1 MVASSCLRTGWLKSA
16 ALVFYAANFA
26 SPANAQSVSGTGQ
39 VLPGPV
45 QTPHWTVVGDLTV
58 GDTLAGE
65 LVINAGGSV
74 DNDWAYVG
82 SLNGAPGAVTV
93 SGRDGNGT
101 ASTWT
106 SSGPVLIGGESGS
119 SGMLSILDGGVAH
132 SDSARIG
139 VDHGSVGEVFVSGVG
154 SIWNINTVGAFE
166 IGTGGKGTLRIDNG
180 VVHSGQAIIGWNA
193 GGEGSVTVSGP
204 KAVWDPLNNIYVGFE
219 GTGDLRVLDGASV
232 STVASTGPG
241 AAAAVYIGKSVG
253 SVGTVTVSSAT
264 VDISTLAASDR
275 IEIASEGT
283 GTLTIAKG
291 GVAVAARNT
300 WLASAGTSTG
310 TLNLTG
316 DASGRGVLETGSV
329 IKGAGNATFNLDGG
343 ILRANRDEGN
353 FLNGFATQAVGS
365 GGAWFD
371 TNGHDVGVSTAFSG
385 TSRLNK
391 QGAGTL
397 TLSGNSAA
405 FTGTTDIQAGTLQ
418 ADGVLGGPVNVL
430 AAARLTGT
438 GRVGATLNQGA
449 IAPGPRGGFGA
460 LTIAGNYAAQG
471 GSLEIRTQLGADDS
485 PTDKLVI
492 TGDSAGTT
500 PVTVKN
506 MGGAGAQTQRGIQV
520 VQVHGLS
527 AGRFDLANG
536 DYVIGGRPALV
547 AGAYGYVL
555 QQDSV
560 DGGWYLRSSLT
571 NPGTTPTDPGT
582 TPTDPG
588 TTPTDPGT
596 TPTDPGTTP
605 TDPGTTPTDP
615 GTTPTDPGTTPT
627 NPGTTPTDPGTPSPG
642 GGSPGAEPPLLY
654 QPGVPVYEAYA
665 NTLLHLSQL
674 PTLRQRVGNRLYD
687 PADAGRNG
695 AWSRVEGATAR
706 LDPGSSTTGVRQ
718 NVDSWKAQFGVDRIL
733 AGQEEGSRLV
743 GGLAFHYGKADTRV
757 SSAYGSG
764 TIDTTA
770 YGLTPTLTWYGKNG
784 VYIDAQAQATWFDS
798 DLNSRLAGKLK
809 GGQKAQSYGLGI
821 EAGKAVGLTEGFAL
835 IPQAQLT
842 YVSARFDSFN
852 DKFDARIASDKGD
865 SLLGRLGIALDYKS
879 NWQTAGVNRE
889 SNVYGVVNVKHEF
902 LDGTRVR
909 VADTQVASRMA
920 RTWGSVGAGVNYGWG
935 GRYAIYGQVDAD
947 TDFSGSHIVTATAG
961 FRMFF

>member
-1 MVASSCLRTGWLKSA
+1 MVARSCPRTGWLKSA
-16 ALVFYAANFA
+16 ALVFYAANVA
-26 SPANAQSVSGTGQ
+26 NPANAQSVSVTGQ
-39 VLPGPV
+39 VLPGSV
-45 QTPHWTVVGDLTV
+45 QTPHWTVGGDLTV

-65 LVINAGGSV
+65 LVIDAGGSV
-74 DNDWAYVG
+74 NNDWAYVG
-82 SLNGAPGAVTV
+82 SFNGAPGAVTV
-93 SGRDGNGT
+93 KGRDGNGT

-106 SSGPVLIGGESGS
+106 SAGPVLIGGESGS
-119 SGMLSILDGGVAH
+119 SGTLSILDGGVAN

-139 VDHGSVGEVFVSGVG
+139 VDNGSVGNVLVSGVG
-154 SIWNINTVGAFE
+154 STWNLNTVGAFE

-180 VVHSGQAIIGWNA
+180 VVHSGQAIIGWVA
-193 GGEGSVTVSGP
+193 GAEGSVTVSGP

-219 GTGDLRVLDGASV
+219 GTGELHVLDGASV
-232 STVASTGPG
+232 STVGSTGPG

-253 SVGTVTVSSAT
+253 SVGTVIVSSAT
-264 VDISTLAASDR
+264 ADISTLTASDR
-275 IEIASEGT
+275 IEIGSEGT
-283 GTLTIAKG
+283 GTLTITKG
-291 GVAVAARNT
+291 GVAVAVRDT
-300 WLASAGTSTG
+300 WLAPAGTSTG

-329 IKGAGNATFNLDGG
+329 IKGAGNGTFNLDGG
-343 ILRANRDEGN
+343 ILRANRDENN
-353 FLNGFATQAVGS
+353 FLNGFVTQAVGS

-418 ADGVLGGPVNVL
+418 VDGILGGPVNVL
-430 AAARLTGT
+430 AAARLSGT
-438 GRVGATLNQGA
+438 GRVGATVNQGT
-449 IAPGPRGGFGA
+449 IAPGPRSGFGT
-460 LTIAGNYAAQG
+460 LTIAGNYAGQG

-555 QQDSV
+555 QQDSA

-571 NPGTTPTDPGT
+571 NPVTTPTDPGT

-596 TPTDPGTTP
+596 
-605 TDPGTTPTDP
+605 
-615 GTTPTDPGTTPT
+615 
-627 NPGTTPTDPGTPSPG
+627 PSPG
-642 GGSPGAEPPLLY
+642 GGTPGAEPPLLY

-665 NTLLHLSQL
+665 STLLHLSQL

-695 AWSRVEGATAR
+695 VWSRVEGSTAR
-706 LDPGSSTTGVRQ
+706 LDPASSTTGVSQ
-718 NVDSWKAQFGVDRIL
+718 KVDSWKAQFGVDRVL

-743 GGLAFHYGKADTRV
+743 GGLAFHYGKADTRL
-757 SSAYGSG
+757 SSVYGDG

-821 EAGKAVGLTEGFAL
+821 EAGKAFGLTEGLAL

-842 YVSARFDSFN
+842 YVSTRFDSFN
-852 DKFDARIASDKGD
+852 DKFGARVASDKGD

-879 NWQTAGVNRE
+879 NWQTAGVKRE
-889 SNVYGVVNVKHEF
+889 SSVYGVVNVKHEF

-935 GRYAIYGQVDAD
+935 ERYAIYGQVDAD

-961 FRMFF
+961 FRMSF

>member
-1 MVASSCLRTGWLKSA
+1 
-16 ALVFYAANFA
+16 
-26 SPANAQSVSGTGQ
+26 
-39 VLPGPV
+39 
-45 QTPHWTVVGDLTV
+45 
-58 GDTLAGE
+58 
-65 LVINAGGSV
+65 
-74 DNDWAYVG
+74 
-82 SLNGAPGAVTV
+82 
-93 SGRDGNGT
+93 
-101 ASTWT
+101 
-106 SSGPVLIGGESGS
+106 
-119 SGMLSILDGGVAH
+119 
-132 SDSARIG
+132 
-139 VDHGSVGEVFVSGVG
+139 
-154 SIWNINTVGAFE
+154 
-166 IGTGGKGTLRIDNG
+166 
-180 VVHSGQAIIGWNA
+180 
-193 GGEGSVTVSGP
+193 
-204 KAVWDPLNNIYVGFE
+204 
-219 GTGDLRVLDGASV
+219 
-232 STVASTGPG
+232 
-241 AAAAVYIGKSVG
+241 
-253 SVGTVTVSSAT
+253 
-264 VDISTLAASDR
+264 
-275 IEIASEGT
+275 
-283 GTLTIAKG
+283 
-291 GVAVAARNT
+291 
-300 WLASAGTSTG
+300 
-310 TLNLTG
+310 
-316 DASGRGVLETGSV
+316 
-329 IKGAGNATFNLDGG
+329 
-343 ILRANRDEGN
+343 
-353 FLNGFATQAVGS
+353 VGS

-385 TSRLNK
+385 TSSFNK

-405 FTGTTDIQAGTLQ
+405 FTGNTEIQAGTLQ
-418 ADGVLGGPVNVL
+418 MDGTFGGPVDVL
-430 AAARLTGT
+430 SGARLTGT
-438 GRVGATLNQGA
+438 GRVGATVNRGT
-449 IAPGPRGGFGA
+449 IAPGPRSGFGT
-460 LTIAGNYAAQG
+460 LTIAGDYAAQG
-471 GSLEIRTQLGADDS
+471 GNLEIRTQLGADDS

-555 QQDSV
+555 QQDSA

-596 TPTDPGTTP
+596 TPTDPGT
-605 TDPGTTPTDP
+605 
-615 GTTPTDPGTTPT
+615 
-627 NPGTTPTDPGTPSPG
+627 PSPG
-642 GGSPGAEPPLLY
+642 GGTPSAEPPLLY

-687 PADAGRNG
+687 SADAGRNG
-695 AWSRVEGATAR
+695 VWSRVEGSTGR
-706 LDPGSSTTGVRQ
+706 LDPAASTTGARQ
-718 NVDSWKAQFGVDRIL
+718 DIDSWKTQFGVDRIL

-743 GGLAFHYGKADTRV
+743 GGLAFYYGKADTRV
-757 SSAYGSG
+757 SSVYGDG

-821 EAGKAVGLTEGFAL
+821 EAGKAFGLSEGFAL

-842 YVSARFDSFN
+842 YVSTRFDRFN
-852 DKFDARIASDKGD
+852 DRFGARVESDKGD

-879 NWQTAGVNRE
+879 NWQTAGVKRE
-889 SNVYGVVNVKHEF
+889 SSVYGVVNVKHEF

-935 GRYAIYGQVDAD
+935 ERYAIYGQVDAD
-947 TDFSGSHIVTATAG
+947 SDFSGSHVVTATAG
-961 FRMFF
+961 FRMTF